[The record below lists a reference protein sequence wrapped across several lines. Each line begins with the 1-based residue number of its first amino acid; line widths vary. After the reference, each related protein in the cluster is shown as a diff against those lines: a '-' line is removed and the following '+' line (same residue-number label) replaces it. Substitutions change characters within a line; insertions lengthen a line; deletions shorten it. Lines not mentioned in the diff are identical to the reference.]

1 MEEELHLQRL
11 LVVTVYQVQRSICD
25 TGILYYLIVQG
36 FNKLNLKLSSLMLR
50 ILWLEAYYLL
60 SVVLAKMQIF
70 LWQDGV
76 LKSWWNS

>member
-50 ILWLEAYYLL
+50 IL
-60 SVVLAKMQIF
+60 
-70 LWQDGV
+70 
-76 LKSWWNS
+76 